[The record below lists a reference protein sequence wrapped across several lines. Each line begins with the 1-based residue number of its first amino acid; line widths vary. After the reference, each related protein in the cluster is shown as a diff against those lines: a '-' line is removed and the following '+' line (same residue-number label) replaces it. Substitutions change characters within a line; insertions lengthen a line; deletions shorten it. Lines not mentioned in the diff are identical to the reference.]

1 MESGPSRLEGNPD
14 VQSARLTYPRAVRAE
29 SDVEGGGGDSGHRL
43 LVFAQVSGRLG
54 WTECVILLLVCCAA
68 ILCASPLSSH

>member
-43 LVFAQVSGRLG
+43 LVFAQVRGRLG
-54 WTECVILLLVCCAA
+54 WMWWVCCYMP
-68 ILCASPLSSH
+68 PLYSFR